1 MQISSR
7 DWHLKLFNKS
17 ILKKDKL
24 AAILAMLPPPG
35 GKTCLDLGGD
45 NGVISCFLR
54 QHGGEWHSADLDEG
68 TVESIR
74 ALAGERVFRTDGT
87 SLPFPDR
94 ALDTV
99 VIIDFLEHI
108 RDDRA
113 LIAELHRVMKD
124 GGTLIVNVPRMKGR
138 SLILRLR
145 NVLGLTDEKHGH
157 VRPGYTPEGLQA
169 LLAGKFAVARERTY
183 SGFFTELLDAC
194 INAALAGETR
204 GAKGL
209 VITEKGLAK
218 NRKKYRLYT
227 ALYPFMWAF
236 SRLDFIFP
244 FGGGHKLIVKA
255 VKLPCS
261 IGSNRSSGSIRET

>member
-1 MQISSR
+1 MQTSSR
-7 DWHLKLFNKS
+7 DWRLKLFNKS

-24 AAILAMLPPPG
+24 AAILDLLPPPG

-45 NGVISCFLR
+45 NGVISLLLR
-54 QHGGEWHSADLDEG
+54 RCGGEWHSADLDEG

-74 ALAGERVFRTDGT
+74 ALAGERVFQTDGT

-108 RDDRA
+108 HDDRA

-124 GGTLIVNVPRMKGR
+124 GGTLIVNVPRVKGR
-138 SLILRLR
+138 SLIRRLR
-145 NVLGLTDEKHGH
+145 NAMGLTDEKHGH
-157 VRPGYTPEGLQA
+157 VRPGYTPEGLRA
-169 LLAGKFAVARERTY
+169 LLAGKFAVAQERIY

-209 VITEKGLAK
+209 VVTEKDLAR
-218 NRKKYRLYT
+218 NRKKYRLYA
-227 ALYPFMWAF
+227 ALYPFMAAF
-236 SRLDFIFP
+236 SRLDLVFP
-244 FGGGHKLIVKA
+244 SGGGHKLIVRA
-255 VKLPCS
+255 VK
-261 IGSNRSSGSIRET
+261 I